1 MQSAGLYV
9 HVPFCKRKCLYCDF
23 YSAADM
29 SRADDYVRA
38 VIRNIK
44 AAGLTY
50 DTVYFGGGTPSL
62 LTAEQISD
70 ILSAADISYGS
81 EISMECNPESADN
94 AYFCGLKAAGVN
106 RISFGVQ
113 SLSLIHI

>member
-44 AAGLTY
+44 AAGLKY

-70 ILSAADISYGS
+70 QPPIFRTARKF
-81 EISMECNPESADN
+81 PWN
-94 AYFCGLKAAGVN
+94 AILKARTMPIFAD
-106 RISFGVQ
+106 
-113 SLSLIHI
+113 